1 MPAKDQAAEPS
12 PASVA
17 AAEAALAEGPA
28 PRVVDRANL
37 QRGYVVVRVTKK
49 GHKKI
54 HAGGTVK
61 SLSDDTDKF
70 NPNEQEVFPLYNY
83 KDEIALPVRIA
94 QAQEENGY
102 AEIQD

>member
-1 MPAKDQAAEPS
+1 MPTEAPAAS
-12 PASVA
+12 IKT
-17 AAEAALAEGPA
+17 AEAALAEGPP
-28 PRVVDRANL
+28 PRVVDRKSL
-37 QRGYVVVRVTKK
+37 ERGYVVVRVTKK

-61 SLSDDTDKF
+61 SLSADTDKF
-70 NPNEQEVFPLYNY
+70 DANEQEIFPLYNY
-83 KDEIALPVRIA
+83 KDEIALPLRIA